1 MMEEYVDISLK
12 IDKVYELR
20 VPVYI
25 RVKELLLIIKDA
37 YNLQEDFKN
46 SIIRDLQDGKV
57 YSSFEKLERVH
68 NAAILI
74 VENFTEDKADGNN

>member
-1 MMEEYVDISLK
+1 MMEEYVAISLK

-20 VPVYI
+20 VPLYI
-25 RVKELLLIIKDA
+25 RVKELLLIIKAA
-37 YNLQEDFKN
+37 YNLQADFTN

-57 YSSFEKLERVH
+57 YSSFERLERLH

-74 VENFTEDKADGNN
+74 VENFIEDKADESN

>member
-1 MMEEYVDISLK
+1 MEDYVDISLK

-20 VPVYI
+20 VPLYI
-25 RVKELLLIIKDA
+25 RVKELLLIIKAA
-37 YNLQEDFKN
+37 YNLQADFTN

-57 YSSFEKLERVH
+57 YSSFERLERLH

-74 VENFTEDKADGNN
+74 VENFIEDKADESN

>member
-1 MMEEYVDISLK
+1 MEEYVDISLK

-20 VPVYI
+20 VPLYI
-25 RVKELLLIIKDA
+25 RVKELLLIIKAA
-37 YNLQEDFKN
+37 YNLQADFTN

-57 YSSFEKLERVH
+57 YSSFERLERLH

-74 VENFTEDKADGNN
+74 VENFIEDKADESN

>member
-20 VPVYI
+20 VPLYI
-25 RVKELLLIIKDA
+25 RVKELLLIIKAA
-37 YNLQEDFKN
+37 YNLQADFTN

-57 YSSFEKLERVH
+57 YSSFERLERLH

-74 VENFTEDKADGNN
+74 VENFIEDKADESN

>member
-20 VPVYI
+20 VPLYI
-25 RVKELLLIIKDA
+25 RVKELLLIIKAA
-37 YNLQEDFKN
+37 YNLQADFTN

-57 YSSFEKLERVH
+57 YSSFERLERLH
-68 NAAILI
+68 NAALLI
-74 VENFTEDKADGNN
+74 VENFIEDKADESN